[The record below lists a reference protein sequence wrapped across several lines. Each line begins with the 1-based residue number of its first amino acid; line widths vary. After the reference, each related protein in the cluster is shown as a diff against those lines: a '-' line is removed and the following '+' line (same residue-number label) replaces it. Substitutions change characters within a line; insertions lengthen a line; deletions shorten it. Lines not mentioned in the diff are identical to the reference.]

1 MTRPLSTL
9 IALAA
14 AVLASAA
21 QAQPAPSTLKPDK
34 PQQRACF
41 PARSVTN
48 FAAADD
54 RNLYVRVGVR
64 DVYHLAMFG
73 NCFDLAWV
81 HSLALA
87 SRGGTFI
94 CEGGNVSV
102 DVVTRDIGPG
112 LRQCPV
118 TSVKKLT
125 AAEAAALPKRARP

>member
-14 AVLASAA
+14 ALLASAA
-21 QAQPAPSTLKPDK
+21 HAQPAPSTFKADTPR
-34 PQQRACF
+34 RACF

-64 DVYHLAMFG
+64 DVYHLTMFG
-73 NCFDLAWV
+73 NCFDLSWV
-81 HSLALA
+81 NSLALA

-118 TSVKKLT
+118 TAVKKLT
-125 AAEAAALPKRARP
+125 AEDVAALPKRARP